1 MISDLGIVTECVRY
15 IVITNIPPEFRFARW
30 CNHFREKPMKTKE
43 SKIPEAT
50 IKRLSTYINCLE
62 RLGAENNPVISSE
75 MLGESCQVSPA
86 QIRKDLSYFGEF
98 GVRGVGYD
106 TRKLEGEIKD
116 ILGLNHN
123 WPTTVVGVGKLGQA
137 LLNFAFFREHGF
149 KIIAA
154 FDSDPAKIGNTISDR
169 VTVMP
174 TDDIESIVARENI
187 RIGIITTPAEAAQQ
201 VADQLVAGGI
211 KGILN
216 FAPIKVKVPEE
227 ITLRNVSII
236 SELDNLAYL
245 LTRKKN

>member
-1 MISDLGIVTECVRY
+1 
-15 IVITNIPPEFRFARW
+15 
-30 CNHFREKPMKTKE
+30 MKTKE
-43 SKIPEAT
+43 NKIPEAT

-106 TRKLEGEIKD
+106 TKKLEDEIKD

-123 WPTTVVGVGKLGQA
+123 WPSTVVGVGKLGQA
-137 LLNFAFFREHGF
+137 LLNFAFFRKHGF
-149 KIIAA
+149 RIIAA
-154 FDSDPAKIGNTISDR
+154 FDSDPNKIGSEIVEGVTIL
-169 VTVMP
+169 P
-174 TDDIESIVARENI
+174 TGDIEKTVSREKI
-187 RIGIITTPAEAAQQ
+187 TIGIITTPAESAQD
-201 VADQLVAGGI
+201 VADQLAAGGI

-216 FAPIKVKVPEE
+216 FAPIKVRVPEK
-227 ITLRNVSII
+227 IVLRNVSIT

-245 LTRKKN
+245 LTRKKR

>member
-1 MISDLGIVTECVRY
+1 
-15 IVITNIPPEFRFARW
+15 
-30 CNHFREKPMKTKE
+30 MKTKE

-62 RLGAENNPVISSE
+62 RLQAENNPVTSSE

-106 TRKLEGEIKD
+106 TKKLEGEIKE
-116 ILGLNHN
+116 ILGLHHN

-137 LLNFAFFREHGF
+137 LLNFTFFSKHGF
-149 KIIAA
+149 RIVAA
-154 FDSDPAKIGNTISDR
+154 FDSDTNKIGNKLTDGVTILSTSEIEK
-169 VTVMP
+169 TVKNEK
-174 TDDIESIVARENI
+174 IS
-187 RIGIITTPAEAAQQ
+187 IGIITTPANSAQE
-201 VADQLVAGGI
+201 VADKLVAGGI

-216 FAPIKVKVPEE
+216 FAPIKVKVPET
-227 ITLRNVSII
+227 ITLRNVSIT

-245 LTRKKN
+245 LTQKKR

>member
-1 MISDLGIVTECVRY
+1 
-15 IVITNIPPEFRFARW
+15 
-30 CNHFREKPMKTKE
+30 MKTKE

-62 RLGAENNPVISSE
+62 RLGAENNPVTSSE

-106 TRKLEGEIKD
+106 TKKLKSEIKG

-137 LLNFAFFREHGF
+137 LLNFAFFRKHGF
-149 KIIAA
+149 RIIAA
-154 FDSDPAKIGNTISDR
+154 FDSDENKIGNELSNGVTILPTTNIEK
-169 VTVMP
+169 TVK
-174 TDDIESIVARENI
+174 DEKII
-187 RIGIITTPAEAAQQ
+187 IGIITTPADFAQE
-201 VADQLVAGGI
+201 VADKLVAGGI
-211 KGILN
+211 KGLLN
-216 FAPIKVKVPEE
+216 FAPIKVKVPET
-227 ITLRNVSII
+227 ITLRNVSIT

-245 LTRKKN
+245 LTQKKR

>member
-1 MISDLGIVTECVRY
+1 
-15 IVITNIPPEFRFARW
+15 
-30 CNHFREKPMKTKE
+30 MKTKE
-43 SKIPEAT
+43 NKIPEAT

-62 RLGAENNPVISSE
+62 RLQAENNPVTSSE

-106 TRKLEGEIKD
+106 TKKLESEIKD

-137 LLNFAFFREHGF
+137 LLNFAFFRKHGF
-149 KIIAA
+149 RIIAA
-154 FDSDPAKIGNTISDR
+154 FDSDKNKIGNELSNGVTILPTNEIEK
-169 VTVMP
+169 TVKAEK
-174 TDDIESIVARENI
+174 II
-187 RIGIITTPAEAAQQ
+187 IGIITTPADFAQE

-211 KGILN
+211 KGLLN
-216 FAPIKVKVPEE
+216 FAPIKVKVPEA
-227 ITLRNVSII
+227 ITLRNVSIT

-245 LTRKKN
+245 LTQKKR

>member
-1 MISDLGIVTECVRY
+1 
-15 IVITNIPPEFRFARW
+15 
-30 CNHFREKPMKTKE
+30 MKTKE
-43 SKIPEAT
+43 NKIPEAT

-62 RLGAENNPVISSE
+62 RLQAENNPVTSSE

-106 TRKLEGEIKD
+106 TKKLESEIKD

-137 LLNFAFFREHGF
+137 LLNFAFFRKHGF
-149 KIIAA
+149 RIIAA
-154 FDSDPAKIGNTISDR
+154 FDSDKNKIGNELSNGVTILPTNEIEK
-169 VTVMP
+169 TVKAEK
-174 TDDIESIVARENI
+174 II
-187 RIGIITTPAEAAQQ
+187 IGIITTPADFAQE

-211 KGILN
+211 KGLLN
-216 FAPIKVKVPEE
+216 FAPIKVKVPDA
-227 ITLRNVSII
+227 ITLRNVSIT

-245 LTRKKN
+245 LTQKKR

>member
-1 MISDLGIVTECVRY
+1 MIYSIYLKEDGI
-15 IVITNIPPEFRFARW
+15 N
-30 CNHFREKPMKTKE
+30 MKTKE

-62 RLGAENNPVISSE
+62 RLQAENNPVTSSE

-106 TRKLEGEIKD
+106 TKKLESEIKD

-137 LLNFAFFREHGF
+137 LLNFAFFRKHGF
-149 KIIAA
+149 RIIAA
-154 FDSDPAKIGNTISDR
+154 FDSDENKIGNELANGVTILPTNEIEK
-169 VTVMP
+169 TVKAEK
-174 TDDIESIVARENI
+174 II
-187 RIGIITTPAEAAQQ
+187 IGIITTPADFAQE

-211 KGILN
+211 KGLLN
-216 FAPIKVKVPEE
+216 FAPIKVKVPEA
-227 ITLRNVSII
+227 ITLRNVSIT

-245 LTRKKN
+245 LTQKKR

>member
-1 MISDLGIVTECVRY
+1 
-15 IVITNIPPEFRFARW
+15 
-30 CNHFREKPMKTKE
+30 MKTKE
-43 SKIPEAT
+43 NKIPEAT

-106 TRKLEGEIKD
+106 TKKLEDEIKD

-123 WPTTVVGVGKLGQA
+123 WPSTVVGVGKLGQA
-137 LLNFAFFREHGF
+137 LLNFAFFRKHGF
-149 KIIAA
+149 RIIAA
-154 FDSDPAKIGNTISDR
+154 FDSDLNKIGSEIVEGVTIL
-169 VTVMP
+169 P
-174 TDDIESIVARENI
+174 TIDIEKTVSREKI
-187 RIGIITTPAEAAQQ
+187 TIGIITTPAESAQA

-211 KGILN
+211 KGLLN
-216 FAPIKVKVPEE
+216 FAPIKVKVPEK
-227 ITLRNVSII
+227 IVLRNVSIT

-245 LTRKKN
+245 LTRKRH

>member
-1 MISDLGIVTECVRY
+1 
-15 IVITNIPPEFRFARW
+15 
-30 CNHFREKPMKTKE
+30 MKTKE

-62 RLGAENNPVISSE
+62 RLQTENNPVTSSE

-106 TRKLEGEIKD
+106 TKKLEGEIKE

-123 WPTTVVGVGKLGQA
+123 WPATVVGVGKLGQA
-137 LLNFAFFREHGF
+137 LLNFAFFRKHGF
-149 KIIAA
+149 RIVAA
-154 FDSDPAKIGNTISDR
+154 FDSDENKVGDELNDGVTILPTSEIEKTVKSEKIS
-169 VTVMP
+169 
-174 TDDIESIVARENI
+174 
-187 RIGIITTPAEAAQQ
+187 IGIITTPANSAQE
-201 VADQLVAGGI
+201 VADKLVAGGI

-216 FAPIKVKVPEE
+216 FAPIKVKVPES
-227 ITLRNVSII
+227 ITLRNVSIT

-245 LTRKKN
+245 LTQKKR

>member
-1 MISDLGIVTECVRY
+1 
-15 IVITNIPPEFRFARW
+15 
-30 CNHFREKPMKTKE
+30 MKTKE

-62 RLGAENNPVISSE
+62 RLQAENNPVTSSE

-106 TRKLEGEIKD
+106 TKKLEGEIKE

-137 LLNFAFFREHGF
+137 LLNFAFFSKHGF
-149 KIIAA
+149 RIVAA
-154 FDSDPAKIGNTISDR
+154 FDSDNNKIGNELNNGVTIL
-169 VTVMP
+169 P
-174 TDDIESIVARENI
+174 TSEIEKSVKKEKIS
-187 RIGIITTPAEAAQQ
+187 IGIITTPANSAQE
-201 VADQLVAGGI
+201 VADKLVAGGI

-216 FAPIKVKVPEE
+216 FAPIKVKVPET
-227 ITLRNVSII
+227 ITLRNVSIT

-245 LTRKKN
+245 LTQKKR

>member
-1 MISDLGIVTECVRY
+1 
-15 IVITNIPPEFRFARW
+15 
-30 CNHFREKPMKTKE
+30 MKTKE

-62 RLGAENNPVISSE
+62 RLGAENNQVTSSE

-106 TRKLEGEIKD
+106 TKKLEGEIKD

-137 LLNFAFFREHGF
+137 LLNFAFFRKHGF
-149 KIIAA
+149 RIIAA
-154 FDSDPAKIGNTISDR
+154 FDSDENKIGNELSNGVTILPTTEIEK
-169 VTVMP
+169 TVKNEK
-174 TDDIESIVARENI
+174 II
-187 RIGIITTPAEAAQQ
+187 IGIITTPADFAQE
-201 VADQLVAGGI
+201 VADKLVAGGI
-211 KGILN
+211 KGLLN
-216 FAPIKVKVPEE
+216 FAPIKVKVPET
-227 ITLRNVSII
+227 ITLRNVSIT

-245 LTRKKN
+245 LTQKKR